1 MTSDHRILRF
11 LRKMAQRFSY
21 STSYYNDSNSTSFVS
36 RCKVTKKIR
45 PSKFQY
51 TYNFVGYK
59 VVRLWGFED
68 LGVQECNAFF
78 FLFSHRTRGT
88 DERAGGEPSLAWAIP
103 GEEEEGEAKSRNFFE
118 HEWNEFDE
126 CLSFRWQSWWLLCL
140 GTKVGLYLKYFWEFT
155 LKILPKTINSS
166 SVIIFI
172 ILSVVSVLSVWH
184 QFVRIFYNHY
194 LLSY

>member
-1 MTSDHRILRF
+1 MTSGHRILRF

-21 STSYYNDSNSTSFVS
+21 STSYYNDSNSTTFVS

-78 FLFSHRTRGT
+78 FLFSHRTHGT
-88 DERAGGEPSLAWAIP
+88 DERASGEPSLAWAIP
-103 GEEEEGEAKSRNFFE
+103 GEEEEGEAKSRNFFWTRMKRIWRMSFFQMTIMMIALFGNKGWFVFE
-118 HEWNEFDE
+118 VLLRVHSQDTSKDNQLVIWNNLHNPFCGFCAICVTSIRENF
-126 CLSFRWQSWWLLCL
+126 L
-140 GTKVGLYLKYFWEFT
+140 
-155 LKILPKTINSS
+155 
-166 SVIIFI
+166 
-172 ILSVVSVLSVWH
+172 
-184 QFVRIFYNHY
+184 
-194 LLSY
+194 